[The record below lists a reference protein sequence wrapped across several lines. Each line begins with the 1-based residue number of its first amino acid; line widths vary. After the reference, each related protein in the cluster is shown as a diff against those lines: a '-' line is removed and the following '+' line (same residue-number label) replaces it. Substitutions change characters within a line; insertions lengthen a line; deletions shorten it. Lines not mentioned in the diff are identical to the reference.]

1 MYLKTACERNK
12 LFTTKIGRGRT
23 VGAVYYPLNHVGT
36 CKQLCC
42 GFNVYLVLKYLNYFD
57 FHSPLSQILDYGNQ
71 HQ

>member
-1 MYLKTACERNK
+1 MSAINCLQPKSEEEGLWVQFIILLTN
-12 LFTTKIGRGRT
+12 
-23 VGAVYYPLNHVGT
+23 PVGT

-71 HQ
+71 DQ

>member
-1 MYLKTACERNK
+1 MS
-12 LFTTKIGRGRT
+12 
-23 VGAVYYPLNHVGT
+23 AVNCLQPKSEEEGLLVQFITCTNPVGT

-71 HQ
+71 PQ